1 MRNSSRSKSPLKGEF
16 TLFRVVYPSPLGLR
30 TPLQNMSSRRGRG
43 IGMLCMVLARP
54 NMLGSMKKGVR
65 SLCTRRVRNRSGIL
79 WSLVGPPGLE
89 PGTVRL

>member
-1 MRNSSRSKSPLKGEF
+1 VSEVRNW
-16 TLFRVVYPSPLGLR
+16 GLD
-30 TPLQNMSSRRGRG
+30 
-43 IGMLCMVLARP
+43 MLCMVLARP

-65 SLCTRRVRNRSGIL
+65 SLCIRRVRNRSGTL